1 MKNLPN
7 HIRNYELVERKCEDL
22 FEFLLISDQQ
32 LKTQTTG
39 LLLLDIVP
47 CIESL
52 AKDLHQELS
61 PQFPDL
67 PQFKDGEPFDYA
79 ALAFLD
85 RALGLSKKQ
94 VKITSKLIPS
104 LSEERRLITPLFGA
118 HESKDKHPL
127 WSKAY
132 QSNKHDLANSQNAD
146 LSDSSLGG
154 SIPSTI
160 QAEIEAAGA
169 FFLLLCVAKSLPL
182 NKQVSYGNFDLKF
195 GSNIFQATYVRPFFT
210 NFTRTLDNSSLQM
223 SDKWQESLFLVKEPE
238 GYIITLRKKSIT
250 ILSQI
255 KQELCENLDFL
266 AFYANL
272 PEDQKNNTIEYIL
285 FKYSEATGNSTQD
298 SLSLL
303 FQTHNEYLSNWI
315 NQDIA
320 LMRLNRTEPVVVLN
334 TYKDNDPIYDYDK
347 INNS

>member
-104 LSEERRLITPLFGA
+104 LSGGCYKLNFGA
-118 HESKDKHPL
+118 LSH
-127 WSKAY
+127 KAIAH
-132 QSNKHDLANSQNAD
+132 KIAV
-146 LSDSSLGG
+146 
-154 SIPSTI
+154 
-160 QAEIEAAGA
+160 
-169 FFLLLCVAKSLPL
+169 LCC
-182 NKQVSYGNFDLKF
+182 
-195 GSNIFQATYVRPFFT
+195 
-210 NFTRTLDNSSLQM
+210 
-223 SDKWQESLFLVKEPE
+223 
-238 GYIITLRKKSIT
+238 LRKVHFKP
-250 ILSQI
+250 LV
-255 KQELCENLDFL
+255 NL
-266 AFYANL
+266 
-272 PEDQKNNTIEYIL
+272 
-285 FKYSEATGNSTQD
+285 
-298 SLSLL
+298 
-303 FQTHNEYLSNWI
+303 
-315 NQDIA
+315 
-320 LMRLNRTEPVVVLN
+320 
-334 TYKDNDPIYDYDK
+334 
-347 INNS
+347 